1 MERPASPLASARSSS
16 ATPAINRVHSLQR
29 ESQTPTPNI
38 KSELVQSTPKHTH
51 NIKQEAKTPAE
62 LTPSMQR
69 KLNFPDNMSMNF
81 LNLSEVGQRSNKK
94 IVSPAERLG
103 GDLAKLILTFLMYRR
118 LHIIWYTMAYN

>member
-1 MERPASPLASARSSS
+1 
-16 ATPAINRVHSLQR
+16 
-29 ESQTPTPNI
+29 
-38 KSELVQSTPKHTH
+38 
-51 NIKQEAKTPAE
+51 
-62 LTPSMQR
+62 
-69 KLNFPDNMSMNF
+69 MSMNF